1 MKKTYEIELRRT
13 SYIVLTIE
21 AENED
26 EAQKKA
32 WDEIERG
39 DYKHED
45 AQWDIESIEEAT
57 NQGESE

>member
-1 MKKTYEIELRRT
+1 MKTFEVELRRT

-26 EAQKKA
+26 EASDKA
-32 WDEIERG
+32 WEEIESG

-45 AQWDIESIEEAT
+45 AQWDIESVERVWE
-57 NQGESE
+57 

>member
-1 MKKTYEIELRRT
+1 MKTYEVELRRT

-26 EAQKKA
+26 EAEAKA
-32 WDEIERG
+32 WEEIERG

-45 AQWDIESIEEAT
+45 ATWEVESTEEVWT
-57 NQGESE
+57 

>member
-21 AENED
+21 AENEN
-26 EAQKKA
+26 AAKA
-32 WDEIERG
+32 LAWKEIEHGNYR
-39 DYKHED
+39 YED
-45 AQWDIESIEEAT
+45 AAWDIEFVDEVT

>member
-1 MKKTYEIELRRT
+1 MMKVFEVELRRT

-45 AQWDIESIEEAT
+45 AQWDIESVEEEAK
-57 NQGESE
+57 